1 MEALQ
6 GESFIKILRL
16 AIKAHLLQYHGKMSF
31 KGREESIE
39 QFQNDPE
46 KMVMIASLRCG
57 GIGLVRQSLFVQLPE
72 TNNMVRI

>member
-16 AIKAHLLQYHGKMSF
+16 AIEAHLLQYHGKMSF
-31 KGREESIE
+31 KGREDSIE

-46 KMVMIASLRCG
+46 KKVMIASLRCG
-57 GIGLVRQSLFVQLPE
+57 GIGLVRQSLFVQLPK